1 MQCLNWYHHPFYLL
15 NLLTIK
21 PSQWILA
28 QFLQVTA
35 LIWFSIKECFSQHFL
50 WSCQEKFQ
58 ILFKNP
64 SECNLVP
71 SYSLFTLK
79 HGHFHLPISK
89 MFTAFRNSS
98 HKLSGSPYNN
108 KFSKVWC
115 QYQTFGGK
123 FKNYFIM
130 NIMNW
135 SGDSFYLSCNYF

>member
-1 MQCLNWYHHPFYLL
+1 MFKLISSSF
-15 NLLTIK
+15 LLTKSFNNKTFPVFAGDCFNLIQYK
-21 PSQWILA
+21 GM
-28 QFLQVTA
+28 FFTA
-35 LIWFSIKECFSQHFL
+35 FS

-135 SGDSFYLSCNYF
+135 SVDSFYLSCNYF